1 MDRTRTGVIILCFG
15 CLSLHLLAS
24 LLFQHSP
31 PKFPNLV
38 NCGIALAKESTPLFL
53 SSFSRL
59 EDQTLSISW
68 RYNDETTITSAFL
81 LAMKASCEGVKTAGR

>member
-1 MDRTRTGVIILCFG
+1 MDRTRTGVILCFG
-15 CLSLHLLAS
+15 YLSLRLLAS
-24 LLFQHSP
+24 LLFKHSL

-38 NCGIALAKESTPLFL
+38 NCGIALAKKSTPLLL

-68 RYNDETTITSAFL
+68 
-81 LAMKASCEGVKTAGR
+81 